1 MHPENNAARPVPE
14 SLIEHFAID
23 AKASNF
29 VVQAFAS
36 GVLAAFGHSPKI
48 AIRDFA
54 GEVQFSRENGT
65 LQDALMRVSIRAES
79 LEVTDKISDKDRR
92 EIHRQMFNDVLET
105 DRFPV
110 IVYEC
115 SQVSANGTGNRFW
128 ATLNGQLTLHG
139 VTQPVPVSARVIL
152 NDGSLRVSGE
162 FPVRQSNYDIRPV
175 SAAAGTI
182 KLKDELKLTFDILA
196 RKQA

>member
-1 MHPENNAARPVPE
+1 
-14 SLIEHFAID
+14 
-23 AKASNF
+23 
-29 VVQAFAS
+29 FAS

-105 DRFPV
+105 NRFPV

-162 FPVRQSNYDIRPV
+162 FPVRQSNYDIHPV

>member
-92 EIHRQMFNDVLET
+92 EIHRQMFNDVLES

-196 RKQA
+196 RKQP